1 MDDDQLWEIER
12 ALWLQGVDTYE
23 QRLAPEV
30 LLVFPPPT
38 GSLDRGQTLAAIGAA
53 PRWHRVAFHN
63 QRTAKPVT
71 GMRVLAY
78 LVTANRDGEP
88 VVIYGAGKAGTLALR
103 EILTNS
109 AVPMK
114 PIGFID
120 DDPQMR
126 GRVVN
131 GYPVLG
137 DLADLANVVLDGT
150 TRGVVI
156 ASEKISIAKIQ
167 STREVCEA
175 AGAWTRVFRIGFLA
189 AD

>member
-88 VVIYGAGKAGTLALR
+88 APYVATCSSTYLR
-103 EILTNS
+103 RN
-109 AVPMK
+109 
-114 PIGFID
+114 
-120 DDPQMR
+120 
-126 GRVVN
+126 GRW
-131 GYPVLG
+131 L
-137 DLADLANVVLDGT
+137 
-150 TRGVVI
+150 
-156 ASEKISIAKIQ
+156 
-167 STREVCEA
+167 
-175 AGAWTRVFRIGFLA
+175 LA
-189 AD
+189 AHQQSPMG